1 MKWYRYSSIYSLS
14 YTAPSFNSR
23 YEPLTLSFDSDITV
37 SRVSGIDDKV
47 SAYADKV
54 VSKLDHY

>member
-14 YTAPSFNSR
+14 YTIPSFNSR
-23 YEPLTLSFDSDITV
+23 YEPLTLSFDSDITE

-47 SAYADKV
+47 SAYVDKV

>member
-1 MKWYRYSSIYSLS
+1 MKWYRYSSIYYLS
-14 YTAPSFNSR
+14 YTVPSFNSR
-23 YEPLTLSFDSDITV
+23 YEPLTLSFDSDIIE

-47 SAYADKV
+47 SAYVDKV